1 MKTLILLT
9 AVPGAGKS
17 TWAKRYQ
24 SEHLHTYIISSDD
37 LRMELLGGYQNFSNE
52 DLVWSTFRNRIHEY
66 AKLHD
71 DVTVI
76 LDAVNYSNKGRL
88 YYKDESPEFDEHI
101 LVYVKKPLD
110 VILRQNRDRDLGKI
124 VPEDVVKNYFMKIEE
139 PSEAVL
145 AAYRL
150 VVITD

>member
-24 SEHLHTYIISSDD
+24 SEHPHTYIISSDD

-52 DLVWSTFRNRIHEY
+52 ELVWGTFRKRIHEY
-66 AKLHD
+66 ALLHE

-76 LDAVNYSNKGRL
+76 LDAVNYSNKGRMT
-88 YYKDESPEFDEHI
+88 YIKETPEFDEHV
-101 LVYVKKPLD
+101 LVYLKKPIE
-110 VILRQNRDRDLGKI
+110 VILRQNLMRDSGKV
-124 VPEDVVKNYFMKIEE
+124 VPEDVVKNYFQKIEE
-139 PSEAVL
+139 PDEEVL
-145 AAYRL
+145 SHYRL
-150 VVITD
+150 MTISE

>member
-24 SEHLHTYIISSDD
+24 SEHPHTYIISSDD

-52 DLVWSTFRNRIHEY
+52 ELVWSTFRQRIHDY
-66 AKLHD
+66 GKLHD

-88 YYKDESPEFDEHI
+88 FYKDESPEFDEHL

-110 VILRQNRDRDLGKI
+110 VILRQNRDRDPGKI